1 MHNTSYTYLELIL
14 YSLFEEHKK
23 IKKEV
28 GEMFLESLKK
38 FVRLLTSIIKTG
50 KSRKYRSLWY
60 RQIGKNKPPF
70 NFERG
75 GEL

>member
-1 MHNTSYTYLELIL
+1 LIALLRMHNTSYTYLELIL

-50 KSRKYRSLWY
+50 KSRKYRSL
-60 RQIGKNKPPF
+60 
-70 NFERG
+70 
-75 GEL
+75 

>member
-50 KSRKYRSLWY
+50 KSRKYRSL
-60 RQIGKNKPPF
+60 
-70 NFERG
+70 
-75 GEL
+75 